1 MTGFRSGGCWQYL
14 LALPLVA
21 HALLARRRVLRPG
34 LLCGD
39 RRQSGPAC
47 WELQACL
54 RAGMYDAGTLILWPV
69 GWPVA
74 TSWRLP
80 LFPAAP
86 AAVGQAPRARTSRS
100 FSACASMRRADSQMD
115 ISENAFVRVLT
126 DLSRFVIS
134 NAASVESPMEPRN
147 QSACKNASMRQCM
160 ATQLACEILKSY
172 Y

>member
-1 MTGFRSGGCWQYL
+1 MAPAVRARPAIFR
-14 LALPLVA
+14 
-21 HALLARRRVLRPG
+21 
-34 LLCGD
+34 
-39 RRQSGPAC
+39 
-47 WELQACL
+47 
-54 RAGMYDAGTLILWPV
+54 
-69 GWPVA
+69 
-74 TSWRLP
+74 
-80 LFPAAP
+80 AA
-86 AAVGQAPRARTSRS
+86 AAVGQAPRARNSRS